1 MTPFS
6 FAELAQQSIPVPG
19 DMAVLPPISSEKQPA
34 PAASLLIL
42 TDRNASCP
50 CAACSVETQ
59 FAEIVGIAVVACPD
73 CLGFL
78 SQRRD
83 FSKIIERVRKAYRG
97 PEKIRPLDQVQLR
110 VARKCPT
117 CDKTFETHAYAGPGT
132 TVIDACSQCETVWLD
147 GGELERIEQA
157 PGRR

>member
-6 FAELAQQSIPVPG
+6 FAELAQQSIPVPEG
-19 DMAVLPPISSEKQPA
+19 LPVSLPISSEPQPV
-34 PAASLLIL
+34 PDASQLKL
-42 TDRNASCP
+42 TGRNAGCP
-50 CAACSVETQ
+50 CAACSHETQ
-59 FAEIVGIAVVACPD
+59 FADVAGIAVAACPQ

-97 PEKIRPLDQVQLR
+97 PVQIRPLDQAQLR
-110 VARKCPT
+110 MSRKCPT

-132 TVIDACSQCETVWLD
+132 TVIDSCPQCETVWLD